1 MTVDGREDLYNY
13 TYLSANGYLNKFRGA
28 LNMPSLSLPL
38 LAALLKTFN
47 DRKKLVRFIVKN
59 SQGKE
64 CLYYKRT
71 LNQILGMSDDGH
83 MHTKPENN
91 PNIQFLHRIIDEWDA
106 KAYEKEKNAEKG
118 YEPID
123 YSSDEEDMQKMS
135 DALANLEES
144 KKVVKNDKGE
154 IVPERCDKCGG
165 KVSVQIH
172 GEPVYLCKDCG
183 KYFGT
188 MPCGLN
194 ENCGK
199 NIFITEEQFN
209 EISKL
214 SIGKKKIYISES
226 QEKELM
232 RLIFER
238 YFVEPDKVKIVKNFL
253 DSNFERG
260 GNPVLG
266 DDGYPSVKPILGLKI
281 PGSGE
286 QKPMTPSQVFYML
299 QDKFK
304 DMYSD
309 RKQRDSF
316 LKQVLIDWYNKNIS
330 FDGILS
336 KNYV

>member
-28 LNMPSLSLPL
+28 LNMPSLTLSL
-38 LAALLKTFN
+38 LAALLKTFK
-47 DRKKLVRFIVKN
+47 DRKRLNGFIVKN
-59 SQGKE
+59 KQGKG

-91 PNIQFLHRIIDEWDA
+91 PNIQFLHRIMDEWDM
-106 KAYEKEKNAEKG
+106 KAYDKEKNAEKR

-154 IVPERCDKCGG
+154 IVPEYCDKCGG

-172 GEPVYLCKDCG
+172 GEPVYICKDCG
-183 KYFGT
+183 KYLGT
-188 MPCGLN
+188 MPC
-194 ENCGK
+194 
-199 NIFITEEQFN
+199 NIN
-209 EISKL
+209 EISKP
-214 SIGKKKIYISES
+214 SMGKKKIYITES
-226 QEKELM
+226 QEKELK

-238 YFVEPDKVKIVKNFL
+238 YFVEPEKVKIVKNFL

-266 DDGYPSVKPILGLKI
+266 EDGYPSVKPILGLKI
-281 PGSGE
+281 PGSDE

-316 LKQVLIDWYNKNIS
+316 LKQILIDWYNRNIS
-330 FDGILS
+330 FDGMLS